1 MATLQNIRNRA
12 GVLVAI
18 IIGLALLAFILG
30 DLLRAGSSILQSSK
44 MDIGDIDGNSI
55 NYNEFQQKVEQTAD
69 VYKMN
74 SGNTQISDQTWSKI
88 REQVWQATIREN
100 IMTPIYENEGI
111 AVSPEELFDM
121 VQGNNIHPIVRQL
134 FTNPQTGQF
143 NKSTVL
149 NFLKAIDSN
158 AASSEQKAYWLY
170 LEDQITKDRLFYKYI
185 DLINKGLF
193 ITKEQAKFSL
203 NNNSKSTNIQYI
215 KQEYNTIPDSA
226 VEVSESEINKY
237 YKKHE
242 SDYKESAIREIQYVV
257 FPVKASQEDD
267 LETKKWID
275 EIKNDFI
282 SSKNNKEF
290 VNINS
295 DVKFEDTYKKKDE
308 ISPELADFAFKGK
321 VGDIYGPYKKDG
333 KYLLVKIDDIANIP
347 DSVMARHILISP
359 QTTGSLERANE
370 IADSLK
376 TIIEKG
382 ESFDALAKKYSEDK
396 GSVARGGNLGWF
408 KKNQM
413 VKEFENVCFT
423 GKAGKIYTVT
433 SKYGVHVI
441 EIMKKGK
448 EVKQV
453 KLAKLIRNIEPSNK
467 TYQNVYAKASK
478 FASKTETGNQFLENV
493 KKEKLNKKI
502 ARVKENDD
510 QITGLNQSRE
520 LIRAAYTAKT
530 NSVIKSKEGS
540 TIFEFGDNFVIGIL
554 SEAREEGIASLESVK
569 PRIIME
575 LRKEKKADILAAKM
589 EKAIIGNDLEATAK
603 KLNTE
608 VKDANNI
615 TFNSYTAS
623 YGMEPAVTGTVVN
636 LGPDKI
642 SAPIKGITGIYI
654 AKVISEKENPN
665 IGTEE
670 MEAAKLKQSLEYRTN
685 YFAYEILKD
694 NAEIEDMRSKFY

>member
-44 MDIGDIDGNSI
+44 MDVGDIDGNSI

-74 SGNTQISDQTWSKI
+74 SGNTQINDQTWSKI

-100 IMTPIYENEGI
+100 IMTPIYEKEGI

-121 VQGNNIHPIVRQL
+121 VQGNNIHPIVHQL

-143 NKSTVL
+143 NKSAVL

-158 AASSEQKAYWLY
+158 AASSEQKTYWLY
-170 LEDQITKDRLFYKYI
+170 LEDQITKDRLFSKYI
-185 DLINKGLF
+185 DLISKGLF
-193 ITKEQAKFSL
+193 ITKEQAKYSL
-203 NNNSKSTNIQYI
+203 KNNSKSINIQYI

-226 VEVSESEINKY
+226 VNISESEINKY
-237 YKKHE
+237 YKQHQSE
-242 SDYKESAIREIQYVV
+242 YKEVALREIQYVV

-267 LETKKWID
+267 NETKKWID
-275 EIKNDFI
+275 EIKSDFI
-282 SSKNNKEF
+282 SCKSNKEF

-295 DVKFEDTYKKKDE
+295 DVNFDDTYKKKDE
-308 ISPELADFAFKGK
+308 ISSELADFAFNGK
-321 VGDIYGPYKKDG
+321 VGDVYGPYKKDG
-333 KYLLVKIDDIANIP
+333 KYQLVKIDDIANLP
-347 DSVMARHILISP
+347 DSVMARHILINP
-359 QTTGSLERANE
+359 QKEGSLKRATE

-376 TIIEKG
+376 NRIEKG
-382 ESFDALAKKYSEDK
+382 DSFDALAKKYSEDK

-423 GKAGKIYTVT
+423 GKVGKIYIVN
-433 SKYGVHVI
+433 SKYGVHII
-441 EIMKKGK
+441 ELMKKGK
-448 EVKQV
+448 EEKQV

-467 TYQNVYAKASK
+467 TYQAVYANASK
-478 FASKTETGNQFLENV
+478 FASKTETEVQFLENV
-493 KKEKLNKKI
+493 KKDNLNKKI
-502 ARVKENDD
+502 ARVKENDE
-510 QITGLNQSRE
+510 QIIGLDQSRA
-520 LIRAAYTAKT
+520 LIRAAYTAKPKT
-530 NSVIKSKEGS
+530 VIKSKEGS

-554 SEAREEGIASLESVK
+554 SEAREDGIASLESVS
-569 PRIIME
+569 PRIVME
-575 LRKEKKADILAAKM
+575 LKKDKKAEIIAAKM
-589 EKAIIGNDLEATAK
+589 KKATIGNDLEATAK

-636 LGPDKI
+636 LESNKI
-642 SAPIKGITGIYI
+642 SAPIKGNTGIYI
-654 AKVISEKENPN
+654 AKVISEKENAN

-670 MEAAKLKQSLEYRTN
+670 MEAAKLRQSLVYRTN
-685 YFAYEILKD
+685 YFAYETLKS

>member
-88 REQVWQATIREN
+88 REQVWQSTIREN
-100 IMTPIYENEGI
+100 IMTPIYEKEGI

-143 NKSTVL
+143 NKSAVL

-257 FPVKASQEDD
+257 FPVEASQEDD

-308 ISPELADFAFKGK
+308 VSPELTDFAFKGK

-376 TIIEKG
+376 TRIEKG

-423 GKAGKIYTVT
+423 GKVGKIYTVT

-453 KLAKLIRNIEPSNK
+453 KLAKLIRNIEPSNN
-467 TYQNVYAKASK
+467 TYQAVYANASK
-478 FASKTETGNQFLENV
+478 FASKTETEDQFLENV
-493 KKEKLNKKI
+493 KKDNLDKKI
-502 ARVKENDD
+502 ARVSENDN
-510 QITGLNQSRE
+510 QITGLPQSRDI
-520 LIRAAYTAKT
+520 IRAAYSAKT

-554 SEAREEGIASLESVK
+554 SEAREEGIAPLESVR
-569 PRIIME
+569 PSIVME
-575 LRKEKKADILAAKM
+575 LKKEKKADILAAKM
-589 EKAIIGNDLEATAK
+589 EKAIIDNDLEATAK

-636 LGPDKI
+636 LEPDKI
-642 SAPIKGITGIYI
+642 SAPIKGISGVFI
-654 AKVISEKENPN
+654 AKVISQKENSN

-685 YFAYEILKD
+685 YFAYETLKD